1 MYLALLCATVS
12 ADKEIIKTGLVNYLE
27 SRVCVNVVDL
37 WMNES
42 GQTNQAGQGTSIDLQ
57 VKPTVLPSPCL
68 IGDGDDEDEQR

>member
-1 MYLALLCATVS
+1 M
-12 ADKEIIKTGLVNYLE
+12 
-27 SRVCVNVVDL
+27 CVNVVDL
-37 WMNES
+37 WINES